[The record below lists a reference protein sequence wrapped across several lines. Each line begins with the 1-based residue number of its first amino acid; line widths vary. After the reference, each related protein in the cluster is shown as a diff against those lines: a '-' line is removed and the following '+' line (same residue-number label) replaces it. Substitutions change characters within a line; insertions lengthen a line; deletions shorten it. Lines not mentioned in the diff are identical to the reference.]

1 MDQLL
6 ARKTERAS
14 GSVISAQGRVL
25 NGGAK
30 RLGDFNL
37 KPLGAMLLAACFLSA
52 CGGGG
57 SDSVAAGSD
66 TVVDS
71 GGNTGGNTGGDTGDN
86 TGDNTG
92 GDTTA
97 PMTMSCPEGDGY
109 QCSGGDIIKVD
120 NGIALTRSG
129 VEAYGKA
136 TSDLT
141 NPPAAG
147 ASGFMAAQGANDKGV
162 AEIRIKKDAD
172 GVISSPAVIL
182 KNLGLFWDGKTERPT
197 IIETFNTTPG
207 HTVMKADG
215 TLSNETAFPTFD
227 FNLATHTG
235 TQANYANNRYFPRT
249 APPSVCPAGTVG
261 PCPTTETD
269 GIRNLTAAQSGSDWR
284 TGGIRPDVAEARRL
298 HEDGDVHAGDSGG
311 VPYPGSKGYRDFS
324 NLAYQYVNL
333 GSWLTQDTIQTVEW
347 ADMGGDMEHNTNRR
361 GMVAF
366 GDVTDPTKVPS
377 TGSATY
383 SGLVQGWYS
392 ATPNV
397 DPTVFRGDATLTV
410 NFATRQVT
418 ITVANTKTYDTAQAT
433 VPATFTATTT
443 MGAAGSNTANYMTG
457 AVDNGTLKGGISG
470 RYFGQV
476 VTAGSSGAGPVE
488 SGGTF
493 SLSSASS
500 GATVIGG
507 FIARKQ

>member
-1 MDQLL
+1 MEQLL

-14 GSVISAQGRVL
+14 DNIISAQGRTR
-25 NGGAK
+25 GSGAK
-30 RLGDFNL
+30 RLSDFNL

-57 SDSVAAGSD
+57 SDSTPSTASSG
-66 TVVDS
+66 TGTNS
-71 GGNTGGNTGGDTGDN
+71 GGTNGGNNGGNNGGDTGG
-86 TGDNTG
+86 T
-92 GDTTA
+92 TTA
-97 PMTMSCPEGDGY
+97 AMTMSCPEGAGY
-109 QCSGGDIIKVD
+109 QCSGGDAIKVE
-120 NGIALTRSG
+120 NGITLTRSG
-129 VEAYGKA
+129 VETYGKA
-136 TSDLT
+136 TSDYMT
-141 NPPAAG
+141 ETPAAD
-147 ASGFMAAQGANDKGV
+147 ASGFMAAQGADDKGV

-172 GVISSPAVIL
+172 GTISSPAVIL
-182 KNLGLFWDGKTERPT
+182 KNLGLSWDGKTERPS
-197 IIETFNTTPG
+197 IIETFNTTQG
-207 HTVMKADG
+207 RTVLNTDG

-227 FNLATHTG
+227 YNGTSHTG

-249 APPSVCPAGTVG
+249 TPPTCPAGMN
-261 PCPTTETD
+261 PCPTVETE
-269 GIRNLTAAQSGSDWR
+269 GIRNLAAASSGSDWR
-284 TGGIRPDVAEARRL
+284 TGGILPDVSEARRA
-298 HEDGDVHAGDSGG
+298 HEDGDTHAPD

-333 GSWLTQDTIQTVEW
+333 SSWFTQDTVTTVEW
-347 ADMGGDMEHNTNRR
+347 ANMGGNMEHNTNRR

-366 GDVTDPTKVPS
+366 GDVTDPSTVPS
-377 TGSATY
+377 TGTATY

-397 DPTVFRGDATLTV
+397 DPTVFRGNATLTV

-418 ITVANTKTYDTAQAT
+418 ITVANTKSYDTAQAT

-457 AVDNGTLKGGISG
+457 TVDNGTLKGGISA
-470 RYFGQV
+470 RYFGTV
-476 VTAGSSGAGPVE
+476 ATTGASGTGPAE

-493 SLSSASS
+493 SLSNATS

>member
-6 ARKTERAS
+6 TRKTERAS
-14 GSVISAQGRVL
+14 GSVISAQGHAL
-25 NGGAK
+25 HSGAK

-57 SDSVAAGSD
+57 SDSTPSPTSSGATGS
-66 TVVDS
+66 
-71 GGNTGGNTGGDTGDN
+71 NTGGTNGGSNGGTNGGDTGG
-86 TGDNTG
+86 T
-92 GDTTA
+92 TTA

-129 VEAYGKA
+129 VEIYGKA

-141 NPPAAG
+141 NPPS
-147 ASGFMAAQGANDKGV
+147 ASAFGFMAAQGANDKGV

-182 KNLGLFWDGKTERPT
+182 KNLGLSWDGTTERPT
-197 IIETFNTTPG
+197 IIETFNTTQG
-207 HTVMKADG
+207 RTVMKADG

-227 FNLATHTG
+227 FSLATHTG

-249 APPSVCPAGTVG
+249 DPSVCPAGTVG

-333 GSWLTQDTIQTVEW
+333 GSWLTQDTVQTVEW

-418 ITVANTKTYDTAQAT
+418 ITVANTKTYDTAQTT

-443 MGAAGSNTANYMTG
+443 MGAAGSNTANYLTG
-457 AVDNGTLKGGISG
+457 TVDNGTLKGGISG
-470 RYFGQV
+470 RYFGDV
-476 VTAGSSGAGPVE
+476 VTAGSSGAGPAE

-493 SLSSASS
+493 SLSSTAS
-500 GATVIGG
+500 GATVMGG